1 MILIQ
6 RQSRRLQG
14 STIGNKKRE
23 RSSFQSEK
31 FAFDIGEL
39 WCSTGHSSQALV
51 AEQIVGKKGRA
62 AASTPHD
69 EDDVFGDDFAAA
81 KVGFFSQVNSEL
93 CTSLINAAVAT
104 FRQLRTKRKKKSICP
119 SS

>member
-62 AASTPHD
+62 AKHITTAQT
-69 EDDVFGDDFAAA
+69 
-81 KVGFFSQVNSEL
+81 FFSRAVL
-93 CTSLINAAVAT
+93 YLLLSLT
-104 FRQLRTKRKKKSICP
+104 GRP
-119 SS
+119 SSKTVPATMKSVFPETLVTH